1 MSFERQT
8 FVFLTL
14 SKDGPRSGEMEVE
27 ERGQTAFQKPTVAV
41 SGGGDPFFAVL
52 FFYLPTFL
60 EEAFK

>member
-1 MSFERQT
+1 
-8 FVFLTL
+8 
-14 SKDGPRSGEMEVE
+14 MEVE